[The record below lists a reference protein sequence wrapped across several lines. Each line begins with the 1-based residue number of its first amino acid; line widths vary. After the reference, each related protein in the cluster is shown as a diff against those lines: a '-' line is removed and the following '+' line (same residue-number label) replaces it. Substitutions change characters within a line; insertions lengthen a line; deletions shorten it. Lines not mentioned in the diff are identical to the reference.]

1 MPFIYIF
8 FFLIFVTISCTSS
21 TTDSP
26 IVGTTLDSIATIIP
40 LQYANNFSI
49 EKDGDN
55 TILSIKS
62 AWKGSK
68 EQYKYVLYP
77 KGGKVPTN
85 YSDAVKIAV
94 PVERIICT
102 STVDIA
108 FLDFLGVTDKIVAM
122 ANGGYVYNKY
132 VRAAQ
137 ENGQILEIGGTNTID
152 YERALTANAD
162 IAFVYSIG
170 DRQTFKKFK
179 EVGIP
184 PVMLSDFMET
194 SPLGRAEWMLFVSYF
209 LGKEKEALVKFNEVA
224 QQYEALKRDAALY
237 SSQPTVLTGA
247 VYNGTWYVAGGKSLM
262 ATFIKDAG
270 ARYLWADN
278 PEVSG
283 VPLDFEA
290 IYAKA
295 LEVDYWINMSHFK
308 DKKDLGDS
316 EPKYQ
321 DFKAFQQGN
330 MYNYYK
336 RASDNGG
343 SDIFESAIVQPNLVL
358 QDMIRMFHHK
368 DLKYKNLYYYIP
380 LVD

>member
-1 MPFIYIF
+1 MPFIYIL
-8 FFLIFVTISCTSS
+8 FLFITISCTSS
-21 TTDSP
+21 TTDTP
-26 IVGTTLDSIATIIP
+26 ITETTIDSTATIIP
-40 LQYANNFSI
+40 LQYANNFTV
-49 EKDGDN
+49 EQDGEN

-68 EQYKYVLYP
+68 EHYKYVLYP
-77 KGGKVPTN
+77 KEGEAPSN
-85 YSDAVKIAV
+85 YPNAVKIAV
-94 PVERIICT
+94 PVDRIICT
-102 STVDIA
+102 STVDVA

-122 ANGGYVYNKY
+122 ANGGYVYNEY
-132 VRAAQ
+132 VRTAQ
-137 ENGQILEIGGTNTID
+137 KNGQILEIGGTNTID

-209 LGKEKEALVKFNEVA
+209 FGKEKEATEKFNEVA
-224 QQYEALKRDAALY
+224 QQYEALKKEAMLY
-237 SSQPTVLTGA
+237 SSKPTVLTGA
-247 VYNGTWYVAGGKSLM
+247 VYNGTWHVAGGKSLM

-270 ARYLWADN
+270 AQYLWADN
-278 PEVSG
+278 EEVSG

-295 LEVDYWINMSHFK
+295 LGVDFWINMSHFK
-308 DKKDLGDS
+308 SKKDLGDS
-316 EPKYQ
+316 EPKYR
-321 DFKAFQQGN
+321 DFKAFQQN
-330 MYNYYK
+330 NIYNYYK

-358 QDMIRMFHHK
+358 EDMMHIFHDK
-368 DLKYKNLYYYIP
+368 DLKSSDLYYYIP